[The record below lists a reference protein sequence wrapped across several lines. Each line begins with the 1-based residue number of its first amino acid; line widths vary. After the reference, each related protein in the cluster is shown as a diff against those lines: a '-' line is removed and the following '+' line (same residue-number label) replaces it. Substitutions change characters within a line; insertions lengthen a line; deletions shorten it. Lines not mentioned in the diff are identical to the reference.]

1 MEQELGCKFIS
12 IDPDKEDFDISE
24 ANNEMCI
31 HIKELTELNPMNKF
45 QQDYQNQILNEII
58 Q

>member
-12 IDPDKEDFDISE
+12 IDPDKEGFDISE
-24 ANNEMCI
+24 ANNEMRI

-45 QQDYQNQILNEII
+45 QQDY
-58 Q
+58 